1 MKIEDMTFP
10 IEKADTAELIRH
22 QKLVKT
28 PPLFRLLH
36 MEVPEEIC
44 RQIEEA
50 AMGIDSYLM
59 GLVSKGRILGDVGI
73 SIQGGTELPNKEMIE
88 SFIQQAAIAID
99 RKIAV
104 DALKGRTIVPLA

>member
-1 MKIEDMTFP
+1 VKVENMTFP
-10 IEKADTAELIRH
+10 IEKADTAELILH

-44 RQIEEA
+44 TQIEKA
-50 AMGIDSYLM
+50 AGGIDSYLM

-73 SIQGGTELPNKEMIE
+73 SIQGGTELPNREMIE
-88 SFIQQAAIAID
+88 SFIRQAAIAID

-104 DALKGRTIVPLA
+104 DALKERTIIPQH